1 MQHISVMI
9 IMQFLTGVTTASL
22 FAVSYETNPSKPQF
36 FLQKH
41 TDPCKMTGTLLTDLN
56 MQRSATASAAMS
68 IVRCLGA
75 GAAVAAVQPLAD
87 SIGLGWCFAIY
98 AILLLIEL
106 PLAWLIQ
113 KNGMKWRSERTT
125 RES

>member
-1 MQHISVMI
+1 M
-9 IMQFLTGVTTASL
+9 
-22 FAVSYETNPSKPQF
+22 
-36 FLQKH
+36 
-41 TDPCKMTGTLLTDLN
+41 TDSTKMTGTLLTDLN

-98 AILLLIEL
+98 AIFLLVEL

-113 KNGMKWRSERTT
+113 KNGMKWRSEQT
-125 RES
+125 RGESQ